1 MNRKVWISQMS
12 RKCKTVVAI
21 STIFEDKDDS
31 GGQDTDKLPESDSNH
46 KLRLRT
52 LLITISPLLPTPMM
66 MQGGRSVDTLA
77 ASPVRERLDEFGRNC
92 LGSSLCRV
100 LTSRVALV

>member
-12 RKCKTVVAI
+12 RKCKTMVAI

-31 GGQDTDKLPESDSNH
+31 GGQDTDKLTESDSNH

-52 LLITISPLLPTPMM
+52 LLITISPPSSDSDDET
-66 MQGGRSVDTLA
+66 RREKRRYTCSFT
-77 ASPVRERLDEFGRNC
+77 SPREARRVRAKL
-92 LGSSLCRV
+92 SWYKSL
-100 LTSRVALV
+100 